1 MILMYIYSV
10 HEKNGR
16 IQKFYTFNINEV
28 KMFVHIRQKI
38 YIKT

>member
-16 IQKFYTFNINEV
+16 IQKFYNFNINKI
-28 KMFVHIRQKI
+28 KMFVQILKVI
-38 YIKT
+38 

>member
-16 IQKFYTFNINEV
+16 IQKFYNFNINEV
-28 KMFVHIRQKI
+28 KIFIQILKVI
-38 YIKT
+38 Y

>member
-10 HEKNGR
+10 HEKNDR

-28 KMFVHIRQKI
+28 KMLVQILKVI
-38 YIKT
+38 